1 MARMRHSLRR
11 RGIWQNS
18 DFLHLWGAATVSTY
32 GSLVT
37 RTALPF
43 AAILLLDASP
53 TAISALQ
60 VAELLPA
67 FLIGLVAG
75 AWVDRLQRRP
85 IMIATDLGR
94 ALLLA
99 TIPLAAALGTLGFG
113 QLYVVAAVTSVLS
126 IFFDVAYQS
135 HLPAIVKSDE
145 LIEANSRISA
155 ANSVAEAAAFS
166 SGGWLIQLLSAPMAI
181 LIDAATF
188 LVSAGFIAR
197 MPTPEPRVST
207 TDDGETPATIA
218 SDVMEGLRAVWREPL
233 LRGMIAAGT
242 AQNLAFGLMGTVFL
256 LYVNQEVGFNPG
268 ILGLIFAVG
277 GVSAFLGAMLAN
289 RLPRYGIGVVM
300 IGALLLTALGEAF
313 VPLATT
319 ANTLGVALLV
329 GQQLVTDSA
338 LTVYDINQV
347 SLRQAIAPPRVLGRV
362 NASVRVT
369 EFGAL
374 LAGTVIGGYLGE
386 TLGLRATLWLAVAF
400 SALAALAL
408 AASPVRSVL
417 RIPQTPVGI
426 IE

>member
-1 MARMRHSLRR
+1 MARMRHRLRR
-11 RGIWQNS
+11 GGIWRNR

-53 TAISALQ
+53 AAISALQ

-67 FLIGLVAG
+67 FIFGLIAG
-75 AWVDRLQRRP
+75 AWVDRLRRRP

-99 TIPLAAALGTLGFG
+99 TIPLAAALGALGFG
-113 QLYVVAAVTSVLS
+113 QLYVVAAITSVLS
-126 IFFDVAYQS
+126 VLFDVAYQS
-135 HLPAIVKSDE
+135 YLPTIVKSDE

-166 SGGWLIQLLSAPMAI
+166 SGGWLVQLLTAPMAI
-181 LIDAATF
+181 LVDAATF
-188 LVSAGFIAR
+188 IVSAGFIAR
-197 MPTPEPRVST
+197 MPTPETR
-207 TDDGETPATIA
+207 PAATNGDNPLPSIA
-218 SDVMEGLRAVWREPL
+218 SDVVEGLRAVWREPL
-233 LRGMIAAGT
+233 LRGMIAAGI
-242 AQNLAFGLMGTVFL
+242 AQNMAFGLFGTVFL
-256 LYVNQEVGFNPG
+256 LYVNQEIGFNPG

-277 GVSAFLGAMLAN
+277 GVSAFLGAMIAN
-289 RLPRYGIGVVM
+289 RLPRFGIGAVM
-300 IGALLLTALGEAF
+300 IVALLLTALGEAF

-319 ANTLGVALLV
+319 ANALGVALLV

-347 SLRQAIAPPRVLGRV
+347 SLRQAIAPSRLLGRV

-374 LAGTVIGGYLGE
+374 LAGTVLGGYLGE
-386 TLGLRATLWLAVAF
+386 SLGLRGTLWLGVAF
-400 SALAALAL
+400 SGLAALAL
-408 AASPVRSVL
+408 AASPVRAVL
-417 RIPQTPVGI
+417 RLPQAP
-426 IE
+426 IEVAK